1 MEKRGLSLALNQ
13 VYFVSVAAIT
23 NYHEL
28 CGLKQHTFILSQFYG
43 LQKSVMYLSGLKSR
57 C

>member
-1 MEKRGLSLALNQ
+1 MEKRDLFLALNQ
-13 VYFVSVAAIT
+13 VYFVSVSAIT

-57 C
+57 